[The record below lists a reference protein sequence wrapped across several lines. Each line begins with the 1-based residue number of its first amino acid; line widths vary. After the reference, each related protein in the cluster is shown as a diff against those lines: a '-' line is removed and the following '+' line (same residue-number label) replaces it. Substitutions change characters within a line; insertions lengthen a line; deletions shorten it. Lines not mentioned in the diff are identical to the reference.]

1 MKQIIN
7 RVVSWNAQRYEQ
19 EFDRLLTKNLLKE
32 EILEFEEASQEVDQL
47 DALVDTIYVAIG
59 AMWKLGLNETQIQDA
74 IFAVCD
80 ANDTKT
86 ASKTPSH
93 IKASIDKGTGFTPPE
108 VSLQRI
114 LNER

>member
-1 MKQIIN
+1 
-7 RVVSWNAQRYEQ
+7 
-19 EFDRLLTKNLLKE
+19 
-32 EILEFEEASQEVDQL
+32 
-47 DALVDTIYVAIG
+47 
-59 AMWKLGLNETQIQDA
+59 MWKLGLNETQIQDA

-93 IKASIDKGTGFTPPE
+93 IKASVDKGKGFVPPE
-108 VSLQRI
+108 NALQRI